1 MFERHRRRA
10 EILFAVLD
18 LILSAVAFEA
28 AFVTRAALPM
38 REFTLD
44 PSARTLALIAALA
57 SVVASG
63 HATGLYARLY
73 ASERAPVFTGTLRQ
87 ALVASAPLL
96 AFLYLLNLE
105 VTVSRLF
112 LALFFCYLIALQ
124 LAQRTAASRFWGV
137 LRRALGSVTSVVVV
151 GDSEQSLAIAQDL
164 AASERHGI
172 HLHAIVDCRG
182 SAGAEADR
190 DAPCRMRA
198 LGDLPRMLLEEPI
211 DEVLFAVSSERLR
224 ELENVFVLCD
234 DHGVMTRVVA
244 DFFPHAHSRLHF
256 DRFGDYPLLT
266 FSVAP
271 TEDFRLLVKRGFDW
285 LVAAIS
291 LAVLCVPMAL
301 VGLLVKLTS
310 KGPML
315 FRQERC
321 GLNGRL
327 FMCYKFRSMVV
338 DADSRRAELEHLNE
352 KDGPAFKMRDDPRL
366 TPIGRFLRRF
376 SIDELP
382 QFWNVL
388 RGEMSLVG
396 PRPAVPSEVSQYEI
410 WQRRR
415 LRMRPGLTCLWA
427 IRGRDRLGFDSWMQ
441 MDLEYIDT
449 WSLALDAKILA
460 LSVPVV
466 LGGKGAN

>member
-1 MFERHRRRA
+1 MYERRRRRA
-10 EILFAVLD
+10 AILFAVLD

-28 AFVTRAALPM
+28 AYLTRAALPM
-38 REFTLD
+38 REFTLE
-44 PSARTLALIAALA
+44 PSASALALIAALA
-57 SVVASG
+57 SVVFSG

-73 ASERAPVFTGTLRQ
+73 ASEHAPVFSGTVRQ

-124 LAQRTAASRFWGV
+124 LAQRAAAGSWGAV
-137 LRRALGSVTSVVVV
+137 RRALGSVTSVVVV
-151 GDSEQSLAIAQDL
+151 GDSEKSLAIAQDL

-182 SAGAEADR
+182 SAGEEADGGT
-190 DAPCRMRA
+190 PCQVFA
-198 LGDLPRMLLEEPI
+198 LDDLPRMLLEEAI

-224 ELENVFVLCD
+224 ELDGVFVLCD

-244 DFFPHAHSRLHF
+244 DFFPHSHSRLHF

-271 TEDFRLLVKRGFDW
+271 PEDFRLLVKRGFDW

-291 LAVLCVPMAL
+291 LAVLCIPMAL

-310 KGPML
+310 KGPVF

-327 FMCYKFRSMVV
+327 FMCYKFRSMVA
-338 DADSRRAELEHLNE
+338 DADLRRADLEHLNE

-396 PRPAVPSEVSQYEI
+396 PRPAVPSEVRQYEI

-427 IRGRDRLGFDSWMQ
+427 IRGRDRLAFDSWMQ

-449 WSLALDAKILA
+449 WSLSLDAKILA
-460 LSVPVV
+460 LSIPVV